1 MFVLQKLNYLMQ
13 QRRQPR
19 KETKKGKCQKNLT
32 VKITKIICRKNRSL
46 LLQHHKF
53 KEKDNSTNARKV
65 ENQNRVIERVDAL
78 HMIKKYVLQVGPFES
93 SWGVVLSTLIQ
104 PEKQIRPK
112 GGHEEKLKQFHKKII
127 KHGFTAWKMVQKIF
141 CATPIK
147 IQVVHPHMA
156 LYDNSYFRS
165 IYIIW
170 MMIFQYFKY
179 GT

>member
-78 HMIKKYVLQVGPFES
+78 HMIKKYNVLQVGPFES
-93 SWGVVLSTLIQ
+93 S
-104 PEKQIRPK
+104 
-112 GGHEEKLKQFHKKII
+112 
-127 KHGFTAWKMVQKIF
+127 
-141 CATPIK
+141 
-147 IQVVHPHMA
+147 
-156 LYDNSYFRS
+156 
-165 IYIIW
+165 
-170 MMIFQYFKY
+170 
-179 GT
+179 